1 MVLFLTACSEANGA
15 TTGGHAAPAKAAG
28 SLRCSQRG
36 QRRESFVEEVEV
48 VGVGVGV
55 WGGGGGGASRV
66 EVGAGRI
73 SGAVVVVV
81 AAVVVLVMYRRWS

>member
-55 WGGGGGGASRV
+55 WGWGGGASRV

>member
-55 WGGGGGGASRV
+55 WGGGASRV

-81 AAVVVLVMYRRWS
+81 AAVVVVVMYRRWS